1 MADVADKAE
10 TAEPAETAGKGTKV
24 RLATL
29 WLDGCSGCH
38 MSLLDMDERLVA
50 LAGKVEVVFSPLVD
64 AKEFPEGVDLAVVEG
79 AISSD
84 EDEEKIKVVRAR
96 SKVLLALGDCA
107 LTGNVSAMR
116 NTFSVADVLERAYI
130 ENADVSPTPPERG
143 VPRLLPQVR
152 PLHEVVEVD
161 AFLPGCPPPADAI
174 HFALSELA
182 EGRMPDLST
191 LSRFGR

>member
-1 MADVADKAE
+1 MTDGAA
-10 TAEPAETAGKGTKV
+10 TGTKV

-79 AISSD
+79 AVSSD
-84 EDEEKIKVVRAR
+84 EDEEKIRIVRAR

-116 NTFSVADVLERAYI
+116 NVFTVADVLERAYI
-130 ENADVSPTPPERG
+130 ENADLSPGPPERG
-143 VPRLLPQVR
+143 VPHLRPQAR
-152 PLHEVVEVD
+152 PLHEIVEVD